1 MFIIESDEI
10 DKLYLPAHSN
20 HRHNATLYM
29 YKVLSRCYPSG
40 ATRSHIYKGGGDYS
54 RGEGSHSIQL
64 F

>member
-10 DKLYLPAHSN
+10 DQLY
-20 HRHNATLYM
+20 LYM

-54 RGEGSHSIQL
+54 SGEGSHII
-64 F
+64 